1 MPVQRLSAFTDAGR
15 GGNPAGV
22 LLADAHPEPAEMQ
35 RIAAEIGY
43 SETAFVATAGHRS
56 AAVRY
61 FSPEAEV
68 PFCGHATIAAAVAL
82 AERDGAGP
90 FTFATAA
97 GEIGIETAQ
106 DADGAITATL
116 TSVPTATKPLP
127 DGFLTEILALLRWR
141 AEDLDPSLPPA
152 FAYAGAWHLI
162 LAVRDAATLAE
173 LDYDYD
179 GTRKLMLAHDLV
191 TLQLIHRREPTVFR
205 SRNPFPPGG
214 VVEDPA
220 TGAAAAALGGYL
232 RARGALTAPASFVIE
247 QGVEMGR
254 PSRLLV
260 ELVPDRPGVR
270 VTGTASRPPMS
281 L

>member
-1 MPVQRLSAFTDAGR
+1 MPVQRLSAFTDGGR

-22 LLADAHPEPAEMQ
+22 LLADAHPAPDEMQ
-35 RIAAEIGY
+35 RIAADVGY
-43 SETAFVATAGHRS
+43 SETAFIAAAGDRA

-90 FTFATAA
+90 FTFTTAA
-97 GEIGIETAQ
+97 GEVAIETAQ
-106 DADGAITATL
+106 DADGTITATL
-116 TSVPTATKPLP
+116 TSVPTEARPLP
-127 DGFLTEILALLRWR
+127 DGFLPEILPLLRWR
-141 AEDLDPSLPPA
+141 EEELDPALPPA
-152 FAYAGAWHLI
+152 FAYAGAWHLV
-162 LAVRDAATLAE
+162 LAARDAATLAG
-173 LDYDYD
+173 LDYDFD
-179 GTRKLMLAHDLV
+179 ATRALMAAHDLT
-191 TLQLIHRREPTVFR
+191 TLQLIHRRAPGVFR

-232 RARGALTAPASFVIE
+232 RERGVLTPPAQFLIE

-260 ELVPDRPGVR
+260 ELAPDQAGVR
-270 VTGTASRPPMS
+270 VTGTASKIDA
-281 L
+281 

>member
-1 MPVQRLSAFTDAGR
+1 MPVQRLSAFTDGGR

-22 LLADAHPEPAEMQ
+22 LLADAHPEPADMQ
-35 RIAAEIGY
+35 RIAAEVGY
-43 SETAFVATAGHRS
+43 SETAFVAPTGDRA

-82 AERDGAGP
+82 AERDGIGP

-97 GEIGIETAQ
+97 GEVGIETTQA
-106 DADGAITATL
+106 ADGTIMATL
-116 TSVPTATKPLP
+116 TSVATETKPLP
-127 DGFLTEILALLRWR
+127 SGFLRDVLALLHWR
-141 AEDLDPSLPPA
+141 EDDLDPALPPA

-162 LAVRDAATLAE
+162 LAVRDAATLADLE
-173 LDYDYD
+173 YDFD
-179 GTRKLMLAHDLV
+179 ATRALMHAHDLT
-191 TLQLIHRREPTVFR
+191 TLQLVHRREPAIFR

-232 RARGALTAPASFVIE
+232 RERGELTPPAQFVIE

-260 ELVPDRPGVR
+260 ELAPDQPGVR
-270 VTGTASRPPMS
+270 VTGTASAIS
-281 L
+281 A